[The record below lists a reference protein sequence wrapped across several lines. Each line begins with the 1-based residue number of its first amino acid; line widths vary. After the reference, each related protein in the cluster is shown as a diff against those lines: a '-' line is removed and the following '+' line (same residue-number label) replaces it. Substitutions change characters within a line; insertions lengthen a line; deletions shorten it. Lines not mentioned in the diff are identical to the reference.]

1 MAAGRVP
8 NGVWAVLLAAHGLA
22 LGWALTHGTWHFPD
36 SDRYRQAAEN
46 LRQQGQLYARPWP
59 ASAPRGQAV
68 QEFTIRPVGYPLLVR
83 ALGGT
88 APQPV
93 WLLTLQNLLSLL
105 SLGLVLR
112 WWARRAR
119 PQDGEWGLATVM
131 TLSFPA
137 QLIYAN
143 AVMSEIPL
151 QATVVAIMGM
161 SLLFIGTEKKR
172 YLLGMAG
179 GATVAL
185 LLKPA
190 FYPLAL
196 VIALLGL
203 AWGWRRRRASIVGIG
218 LLPLVAVALCMG
230 WNEQRTGYF
239 HFSSIAEINLLHYNA
254 AGVVRQVGG
263 PAAAAQWVTDV
274 LDSAN
279 AQPDFAARQQL
290 IRRRAGAVIRE
301 HPLVYARQHLLG
313 MAALV
318 LDPGR
323 FDIGQ
328 FLGIAPP
335 AGGGLL
341 VQVRAEGLW
350 RVLKKLPLGLLAG
363 LAAVLLANVARLA
376 LALRGF
382 RRLGRAGRVWRTGRW
397 VALGLLFYV
406 ALLTGPLGAAR
417 FLVPVWPLL
426 LGLALA
432 GVGRGTGPRA
442 SGAKQL
448 PPLRERPGQG

>member
-1 MAAGRVP
+1 M
-8 NGVWAVLLAAHGLA
+8 
-22 LGWALTHGTWHFPD
+22 
-36 SDRYRQAAEN
+36 
-46 LRQQGQLYARPWP
+46 
-59 ASAPRGQAV
+59 

-83 ALGGT
+83 ATDGT
-88 APQPV
+88 APRPV
-93 WLLTLQNLLSLL
+93 WLLMLQNLLSLL

-119 PQDGEWGLATVM
+119 PQAGEWRVATAM
-131 TLSFPA
+131 ALSFPA
-137 QLIYAN
+137 QLIYAS

-151 QATVVAIMGM
+151 QAAVVAMTG
-161 SLLFIGTEKKR
+161 LGLRFIGTEKNR
-172 YLLGMAG
+172 YLVGVAG
-179 GATVAL
+179 AATAAW

-196 VIALLGL
+196 VIAIMGL
-203 AWGWRRRRASIVGIG
+203 AWGWHRRRASIAGIG
-218 LLPLVAVALCMG
+218 LLPLMAVVLCMG

-254 AGVVRQVGG
+254 AGVVRQVAG
-263 PAAAAQWVTDV
+263 PAAAEHWVASV
-274 LDSAN
+274 VQAAN

-301 HPLVYARQHLLG
+301 HPWVYARQHLLG
-313 MAALV
+313 MAALA

-328 FLGIAPP
+328 FVGVAPP

-341 VQVRAEGLW
+341 VQLRTEGLR
-350 RVLKKLPLGLLAG
+350 RVLQKLPLGLLAG
-363 LAAVLLANVARLA
+363 LLAVFLANVVRLA

-382 RRLGRAGRVWRTGRW
+382 RRLGNAGRMGRIGRW

-432 GVGRGTGPRA
+432 GVGRGIGHTGIRC
-442 SGAKQL
+442 GA
-448 PPLRERPGQG
+448 GAATA